1 MKFPNIGGKKADNA
15 ENSSSAPAAANK
27 KATKSEMGEYLS
39 ETVGSAMTDVIVKN
53 ENFIVRE
60 NGKTYYIGMLL
71 DVTKIGGINKKAVNN
86 KDIGGVIE
94 AIKSNHIDAYIT
106 DEFNNNN
113 ELLFIPSAA
122 TFDRLMD
129 YGVFRRVDGYE
140 FIKLDKKLNVVERT
154 GVFGTYDEFRDIGNG
169 SKKITEFVK
178 PKDVIVQGSPEDPT
192 ANHNP
197 LATFANKIKDVTSD
211 VVEKAAPVV
220 TKAVNTVTE
229 KISETSGIKDMVPS
243 KAEKP
248 KEEPKQEASVVE
260 NTQPVQQAPVQQQ
273 TVQPAAPVSTIPAE
287 DEQEVTYTETSIMST
302 IERVFHAD
310 NLDLP
315 VSTEPFDQLFTLN
328 NHLIKFD
335 IDSRDTY
342 VNERLNVM
350 AADANRDLLK
360 LRADNLKKLREK
372 YIMVMSVRILDI
384 QREFDINDKST
395 PYGQRKWNIDE
406 TREKRVESVATEI
419 EAKRKEIEDEYNK
432 SLEEYCEA
440 EAKKARS
447 EYNNKYQ
454 RTCNDRMNQVESLVK
469 AEIDNDYN
477 RAISD
482 LYTSRR
488 SEALTL
494 LDMNVTMTLKEL
506 AEEYKAMFEE
516 ENALYIERAE
526 QMREYTKELHAE
538 DAKRLAIEE
547 ERNRISNEVND
558 ARAEAAAK
566 IELIR
571 KEFETAQAA
580 LEARS
585 EATIAQAENQ
595 NTLIKEQ
602 MDARTS
608 ALEQDKERLQKQLDE
623 AIKRADEA
631 QENVRADYEHRLT
644 QAQDDRD
651 SWKQTLESYKEQH
664 KHNNRLATILVIAIT
679 IAAIAGGF
687 VAGGVYWN
695 RIVAGELTNNSSDVE
710 INVIDPNTVNTTTE
724 LESAVT
730 DALTDNETENTETS
744 NEKTAE
750 TSVPEESEITSSV
763 TTAVTTVP
771 EDDEDTSSV
780 TTPVTT
786 RSAGTFTTT
795 GRN

>member
-1 MKFPNIGGKKADNA
+1 MKFPTMGKKADKA
-15 ENSSSAPAAANK
+15 ETSSPAPAAANK
-27 KATKSEMGEYLS
+27 KTAKSEMGEYLQ
-39 ETVGSAMTDVIVKN
+39 ETVGSAITDVVVKN
-53 ENFIVRE
+53 EKFTVQE

-71 DVTKIGGINKKAVNN
+71 DVTKIGGINKKAINN

-94 AIKSNHIDAYIT
+94 AIKSNHVDAYIT
-106 DEFNNNN
+106 EEFNNNN
-113 ELLFIPSAA
+113 ELLFIPSYA
-122 TFDRLMD
+122 TIDRLAD
-129 YGVFRRVDGYE
+129 YGVFKRVDGYE

-154 GVFGTYDEFRDIGNG
+154 GVFGTYDDFRSIANGNESIG
-169 SKKITEFVK
+169 KFVK

-197 LATFANKIKDVTSD
+197 VSNIVGKVKETASEL
-211 VVEKAAPVV
+211 VEKAAPVV
-220 TKAVNTVTE
+220 TKAAETVKE
-229 KISETSGIKDMVPS
+229 KIAETSGIKDMIQPKS
-243 KAEKP
+243 AEKP
-248 KEEPKQEASVVE
+248 KKEEQPKAEEPAV
-260 NTQPVQQAPVQQQ
+260 APVEAAK
-273 TVQPAAPVSTIPAE
+273 PAPAPVVSAPVAPAPPSE
-287 DEQEVTYTETSIMST
+287 EEQEVIHTETSVLST

-335 IDSRDTY
+335 IDPRDNY

-350 AADANRDLLK
+350 AADANRDLQK
-360 LRADNLKKLREK
+360 LRADNLRKLREK
-372 YIMVMSVRILDI
+372 YIMIMSVRILDI
-384 QREFDINDKST
+384 QHEFDIRDSST
-395 PYGQRKWNIDE
+395 NYGRSKWSIDN
-406 TREKRVESVATEI
+406 TRENRLASVATEI
-419 EAKRKEIEDEYNK
+419 EIKRKEIEDEYEKALN
-432 SLEEYCEA
+432 EYCEA

-469 AEIDNDYN
+469 AEIENDYN
-477 RAISD
+477 REINA
-482 LYTSRR
+482 LYSSRR

-494 LDMNVTMTLKEL
+494 LDLNITATLTEL
-506 AEEYKAMFEE
+506 AEEYKQMFEA

-526 QMREYTKELHAE
+526 QMREYVKELHAE
-538 DAKRLAIEE
+538 DAKRLAVEE

-585 EATIAQAENQ
+585 AATIAQAENQ

-602 MDARTS
+602 MDART
-608 ALEQDKERLQKQLDE
+608 ATLEQDKERLQKQLEE
-623 AIKRADEA
+623 AIERADKA

-695 RIVAGELTNNSSDVE
+695 RIVAGELAGNSGEVE
-710 INVIDPNTVNTTTE
+710 INVIDPTAVGTETTIETSVTE
-724 LESAVT
+724 ALTSDVT
-730 DALTDNETENTETS
+730 DNSETS
-744 NEKTAE
+744 SEEPEE
-750 TSVPEESEITSSV
+750 TSVPEKSETSAS
-763 TTAVTTVP
+763 VTTVP
-771 EDDEDTSSV
+771 EEDEEEATTSV
-780 TTPVTT
+780 TTVVTSET
-786 RSAGTFTTT
+786 SKFTTT
-795 GRN
+795 ATTKRN